1 MSSFAYSKGLIKSP
15 HTREIDAET
24 ADRLTAHGSVLWGTN
39 ARISGDRARQL
50 LGWSPQGPSLE
61 EEIRRA
67 ILAEEAVSGDE
78 FSKMLA

>member
-1 MSSFAYSKGLIKSP
+1 
-15 HTREIDAET
+15 
-24 ADRLTAHGSVLWGTN
+24 
-39 ARISGDRARQL
+39 L

-78 FSKMLA
+78 FSKKLA